1 MGSMAYETEVQRL
14 HPRYRLPMRAT
25 IDGKVY
31 QVHDWSMNSFTVD
44 AGGFAVGASV
54 DAALTVPFDGYEFAL
69 TIRSEVL
76 YSSGSMKRTTFAFL
90 ALDDKQA
97 ALLQYVTDAVISGE
111 VVRAGDVL
119 DIVRRSEPAKVKQI
133 PAPPRLSPGARLA
146 YVGRRLMASAGVLAI
161 AAALVSFLWAN
172 VYDEVYV
179 VRTESASVSA
189 KTVNVASP
197 AVGRVTFLSAKTQVS
212 LGEPL
217 MTVNPPIGNPITV
230 QSPCDCVQVDQ
241 RFANGDFVKAG
252 EPIVRLMRTDAPIVV
267 SALVPADKMMS
278 LYGVKTASL
287 VYADGSTIE
296 SADIL
301 WLPGKG
307 DNQNDLPREPLTV
320 VLDPKKP
327 LSADMIGQPVE
338 VTFDLFR
345 ESIPGRALNWASSHF
360 KRLFQPGAST

>member
-1 MGSMAYETEVQRL
+1 
-14 HPRYRLPMRAT
+14 MRAT

-31 QVHDWSMNSFTVD
+31 KVFDWSMNSFTID

-54 DAALTVPFDGYEFAL
+54 DAGLTVPFDGYEFAL
-69 TIRSEVL
+69 TIKSEVL
-76 YSSGSMKRTTFAFL
+76 YSSDSMKRTSFAFL
-90 ALDDKQA
+90 DLDDKQA
-97 ALLQYVTDAVISGE
+97 GLLQYVTDAVLSGE

-119 DIVRRSEPAKVKQI
+119 DIVRRSEPAKAKQI
-133 PAPPRLSPGARLA
+133 PAVQRLSTGQRLA
-146 YVGRRLMASAGVLAI
+146 YVGRRLTASAGVLAI
-161 AAALVSFLWAN
+161 AAALVFFLWAN

-217 MTVNPPIGNPITV
+217 MTVNPPVGNPITV

-241 RFANGDFVKAG
+241 RFANGDFVKTG
-252 EPIVRLMRTDAPIVV
+252 DPIVRLMRTDAPIVV
-267 SALVPADKMMS
+267 SALVPADKLMS

-287 VYADGSTIE
+287 VYADGTKIE
-296 SADIL
+296 NAGIL

-320 VLDPKKP
+320 VVDPKMP

-345 ESIPGRALNWASSHF
+345 ESIPGRIFNGISHAITSQFERIFQSGAAS
-360 KRLFQPGAST
+360 